1 MYYKKIYLNIFQNNE
16 DQIHKS
22 VENNVFYQLNSCLL
36 ITKHC
41 LVENS
46 PIVKENKNSTD

>member
-1 MYYKKIYLNIFQNNE
+1 MYKFI
-16 DQIHKS
+16 
-22 VENNVFYQLNSCLL
+22 ENNIFYQLNSCLL

-46 PIVKENKNSTD
+46 PIVKKNMNSTN